1 MKYKVTFHIEDIE
14 QEIEE
19 ELKRQLPNQDDG

>member
-1 MKYKVTFHIEDIE
+1 MKTNQKIE

-19 ELKRQLPNQDDG
+19 EHSLNQF